1 MSDTVVTAP
10 LAAGED
16 EALARLEA
24 LYDAG
29 LYRQALAA
37 GEAAWGPLR
46 GWRGE
51 PRRLAG
57 SRVASHLGL
66 FRTSAAMI
74 LAAWREAG
82 RGGATPSFDLHYAYA
97 RTVYNLRGP
106 YLARRAMRRLEPAL
120 AMTPA
125 ERARWLGLWAVVL
138 GAYRDWERAH
148 AAVDEAMALA
158 DEPGKYAFERAW
170 LAELQDRYDDALS
183 TLAGYPVRNPDG
195 ERAVLMMRARLL
207 ELTGRRDEAVAA
219 LQEGFGRIE
228 SVDLGMRLHRVLMES
243 DDVAGADACLE
254 RLRAIAPDGES
265 GVAEDLALAEAELHY
280 RRDDV
285 DATLAT
291 LAPVR
296 GYFFRKV
303 RESLERA
310 RHSGRRRQLDVP
322 FIRQHHMTCAPAT
335 LAAIWRYH
343 GHHLDHLTLAEAICY
358 DGTSDLAERSWIEA
372 QGWAVREFELNLD
385 DITTLIDAGCPVG
398 FVTVE
403 PGSAHMQ
410 AIIGYDTRKGIYL
423 LRDPYYP
430 SVGELLIE
438 GAHETYASTGPRC
451 VVAVPPE
458 RRDWLFSLP
467 LRQAALYDDYFALQ
481 QALKANRRDDAVAAA
496 ARLAAAAPGH
506 RLALW
511 AQRSLAGYDNDTPR
525 QLEAVNALLA
535 QFPEDLNLLAARAR
549 LLGDLGR
556 EAERLQFL
564 EACRDRGLRHPYLLQ
579 ALAEQMAQDNRRNA
593 ETQALLHDILCRQP
607 TSAAAWWT
615 RAGVHWD
622 SLERE
627 EAFECYRLCLCLE
640 DKVEGY
646 ATSFFKAARFL
657 RRDQEALDYL
667 RRRIDWLGTR
677 SANPWITYARALD
690 LLERGREALAVL
702 EDALQRHGED
712 AWLVN
717 EAINFLCATGDYERA
732 AALLA
737 DKGAVLSEVE
747 RLYKQARIASGRG
760 DALAELACFRRILE
774 LQPRNEHAAASVAR
788 LLQDTESTAA
798 AIAFLD
804 ARLAENP
811 HNLWLL
817 HEKLG
822 YVQRLDLEA
831 RRAQVAAMHAL
842 HPRDSRLT
850 LAWARLLRGDGRHE
864 EALRLLQEAVV
875 IDADEERVHLALGD
889 CCREMG
895 RDEQA
900 RAAYERAI
908 LVSVDAAGAFDKLL
922 ATHVSFA
929 DKQAALK
936 FIHAELMR
944 QVSLGNGILEFQ
956 GLARRYLPDDE
967 VRAFLEVA
975 VEERPDLWQSWAAL
989 GEFHAETHHLDDALR
1004 VQDEGVARFPLLPR
1018 LWLDRADTRR
1028 QRGELAAAEADLRA
1042 ALAIN
1047 PGYLQAVMR
1056 LADVLEQESRPDEA
1070 LAVVEKGLRHE
1081 PLYAPLHGYRAD
1093 ILWRMERRDEAFAT
1107 LLHALRLDSE
1117 YGWGWEQLLA
1127 WADQLDRRPEVAALA
1142 DELVQRFPDSVTL
1155 WQQCALLAT
1164 DSARK
1169 HECLRRAHRLAP
1181 QRSDVL
1187 LAHCDLYADEG
1198 RLDEARALIEAAY
1211 AGAEK
1216 PSEILTY
1223 EAWITE
1229 RTGRRQAAIRE
1240 LEAVVARDPGHY
1252 NAWRLLTRWHDA
1264 EGQVEDA
1271 CRCARR
1277 CVALYPQ
1284 SATVLGMAADLLL
1297 RHLEGEEAAARKA
1310 EARDYLQRAL
1320 RQDHTNR
1327 YNLLTLAD
1335 LYLDDGELDACAGL
1349 FAQLLLDPHDP
1360 YLMARRLRLALLRGE
1375 ADAAL
1380 ALYAALL
1387 RSDEDND
1394 WLLLEPLRW
1403 FADKGLT
1410 ERARDTVAAAVA
1422 DAAAPVRV
1430 ARAWMRLALEQ
1441 DGAEAVTR
1449 GLEGLEARADCWRE
1463 GVVYV
1468 LGHGRATPAQLGPL
1482 LWRLPAAARDDGV
1495 IWGALADYRAR
1506 AEDWLQ
1512 LIRETAGGDAPAAA
1526 SARAVYFCSVAWR
1539 MQSDWTRARAFAAD
1553 ALSRPRDD
1561 SHHNLLFWQQFDA
1574 GLADFAAVDTD
1585 LLAALDLRELT
1596 PVERCLLDWLLVLV
1610 RLPAVTDAAASRALR
1625 AELARLRAANA
1636 ELLEGRL
1643 LGHARWKL
1651 AGALLR
1657 QGRGPWPLRA
1667 LRAFWYLWG

>member
-1 MSDTVVTAP
+1 MSETVVSAP
-10 LAAGED
+10 AAAADDVLE
-16 EALARLEA
+16 RLEA
-24 LYDAG
+24 LYDQG

-51 PRRLAG
+51 RRRLAG

-74 LAAWREAG
+74 LAAWREAR

-106 YLARRAMRRLEPAL
+106 YLARRTLRALEPTL
-120 AMTPA
+120 VLQPA

-158 DEPGKYAFERAW
+158 EDASRYRFERAW
-170 LAELQDRYDDALS
+170 LEELQDRYDDALAS
-183 TLAGYPVRNPDG
+183 LAAYPVRNPDG
-195 ERAVLMMRARLL
+195 ERSVLMMRARLL

-219 LQEGFGRIE
+219 LREAFGRIE
-228 SVDLGMRLHRVLMES
+228 SVDIGLRLHRLLMEAN
-243 DDVAGADACLE
+243 DVAGADACLE
-254 RLRAIAPDGES
+254 RLRALAPDGES
-265 GVAEDLALAEAELHY
+265 GVTEDLALAEAELLY
-280 RRDDV
+280 RREDV
-285 DATLAT
+285 DATLAA

-296 GYFFRKV
+296 GHYFRKI

-335 LAAIWRYH
+335 LAAIWRFH
-343 GHHLDHLTLAEAICY
+343 GHALDHLTLAEAICY

-385 DITTLIDAGCPVG
+385 NITTLIDAGCPVG

-430 SVGELLIE
+430 SVGEMLIE
-438 GAHETYASTGPRC
+438 GAHEAYASTGPRC
-451 VVAVPPE
+451 VVAVPPA
-458 RRDWLFSLP
+458 RRDWLFALP

-496 ARLAAAAPGH
+496 ARLETAAPGH

-511 AQRSLAGYDNDTPR
+511 AQRSLAGYDNDAPR
-525 QLEAVNALLA
+525 QLQAVNALLA
-535 QFPEDLNLLAARAR
+535 QFPEDLNLLASRAR
-549 LLGDLGR
+549 LLGELGR

-564 EACRDRGLRHPYLLQ
+564 EDCRDRGLRHPFLLQ

-607 TSAAAWWT
+607 ASAAAWWT

-640 DKVEGY
+640 DKAEGY

-667 RRRIDWLGTR
+667 RRRIDWLGAR

-702 EDALQRHGED
+702 DEALQRHGED
-712 AWLVN
+712 AWLVD
-717 EAINFLCATGDYERA
+717 EAVGFLCGAGDYDRAER
-732 AALLA
+732 LL
-737 DKGAVLSEVE
+737 DEKGGVLSEVA
-747 RLYKQARIASGRG
+747 RLYKRARIASGRG
-760 DALAELACFRRILE
+760 DAAAELVCLRRILD
-774 LQPRNEHAAASVAR
+774 LQPRNERAAANIAR
-788 LLQDTESTAA
+788 LLADTESTAA

-804 ARLAENP
+804 ARLADNP

-817 HEKLG
+817 HEKLT
-822 YVQRLDLEA
+822 YVQRLPLDE
-831 RRAQVAAMHAL
+831 RRALVEAMHAL
-842 HPRDSRLT
+842 HPGDSRLT
-850 LAWARLLRGDGRHE
+850 LARARLLRGDGRHE

-875 IDADEERVHLALGD
+875 IDADEERVHIALGD
-889 CCREMG
+889 CCLEMG
-895 RDEQA
+895 RAAQA
-900 RAAYERAI
+900 RSAYERAI
-908 LVSVDAAGAFDKLL
+908 LISVDAAGAFDKLL

-936 FIHAELMR
+936 FIHGELMR

-989 GEFHAETHHLDDALR
+989 GEFHAETQAPDAALA
-1004 VQDEGVARFPLLPR
+1004 VQDQAVARFPLLPR
-1018 LWLDRADTRR
+1018 LWLDRADTHR
-1028 QRGELAAAEADLRA
+1028 QRGDFVAAEADLRA

-1056 LADVLEQESRPDEA
+1056 LADVLEQASRPDEA
-1070 LAVVEKGLRHE
+1070 LAVVAQGLRHE

-1093 ILWRMERRDEAFAT
+1093 LLWRMERRDEAFAT
-1107 LLHALRLDSE
+1107 LSQALRLDPE
-1117 YGWGWEQLLA
+1117 YGWGWDQLQA
-1127 WADQLDRRPEVAALA
+1127 WSATLDRRPELRALA
-1142 DELVQRFPDSVTL
+1142 DELVARFPDSVTL
-1155 WQQCALLAT
+1155 WQQCAALAT
-1164 DSARK
+1164 ESARK
-1169 HECLRRAHRLAP
+1169 HDCLRRAHRLAP

-1187 LAHCDLYADEG
+1187 LAHCDLYAEEG
-1198 RLDEARALIEAAY
+1198 RVDEARALIATAY
-1211 AGAEK
+1211 ADAEK
-1216 PSEILTY
+1216 PSEVLTY
-1223 EAWITE
+1223 EAWLTE
-1229 RTGRRQAAIRE
+1229 RTGRREAAIRE

-1264 EGQVEDA
+1264 EGHVDEA
-1271 CRCARR
+1271 CRCARH

-1297 RHLEGEEAAARKA
+1297 RHLEGDEAAARKA
-1310 EARDYLQRAL
+1310 DARDYLQRAL

-1335 LYLDDGELDACAGL
+1335 LYLDDGELDACAEL
-1349 FAQLLLDPHDP
+1349 FAQLLLDPRDP
-1360 YLMARRLRLALLRGE
+1360 YLMTRRLRLALLRGE
-1375 ADAAL
+1375 GAEAL
-1380 ALYAALL
+1380 ALYAGVL
-1387 RSDEDND
+1387 RTDEDND

-1403 FADKGLT
+1403 FRDKGCG
-1410 ERARDTVAAAVA
+1410 EQAQATVAAVLAEA
-1422 DAAAPVRV
+1422 DAPVRV
-1430 ARAWMRLALEQ
+1430 ARPWLALHLEP
-1441 DGAEAVTR
+1441 ATPF
-1449 GLEGLEARADCWRE
+1449 GLTTALEALEVRPEAWRE
-1463 GVVYV
+1463 GVVFA
-1468 LGHGRATPAQLGPL
+1468 LGHGRATPVQLSPL

-1495 IWGALADYRAR
+1495 VWGALADYRAR
-1506 AEDWLQ
+1506 AEDWPQ
-1512 LIRETAGGDAPAAA
+1512 LVRETARGEAPADAPAR
-1526 SARAVYFCSVAWR
+1526 SVYYCSVAWR
-1539 MQSDWTRARAFAAD
+1539 MQSDWRRARAFAAA
-1553 ALSRPRDD
+1553 ALARPRDD
-1561 SHHNLLFWQQFDA
+1561 SHHNLLFWEQFDT

-1596 PVERCLLDWLLVLV
+1596 AVERCLLDWLLVLL
-1610 RLPAVTDAAASRALR
+1610 RLPTLADARASAALK
-1625 AELARLRAANA
+1625 AELARLRQANA
-1636 ELLEGRL
+1636 ALLGGRL
-1643 LGHARWKL
+1643 LAQSRWKL
-1651 AGALLR
+1651 TGAVLR
-1657 QGRGPWPLRA
+1657 QGPGSLPRRLLRA
-1667 LRAFWYLWG
+1667 LWYLWG